1 MARSKKAAR
10 PASRKKAAGRAPAK
24 PVKAAKASR
33 RAGPAKAKARKAARP
48 KRVQPVPA
56 AYGSLTTHLV
66 VSPASE
72 AVAFYVQA
80 FGAKVGMMMDGPGG
94 KIMHGELKIGDSI
107 VMLADEQPPMGP
119 GPQTHKTPKNL
130 GGTSAVM
137 MLYVK
142 DVDAAY
148 ARAVAAGATPMMPP
162 ADMFWGDRFGQ
173 IEDPFG
179 HAWSIATRLKDM
191 TVKQMKQA
199 AMSAMPPPPAEA

>member
-10 PASRKKAAGRAPAK
+10 TASRKKTAGRATPKPA
-24 PVKAAKASR
+24 KAAKAAR
-33 RAGPAKAKARKAARP
+33 KAAPAKARKAARP

-142 DVDAAY
+142 DVDASY
-148 ARAVAAGATPMMPP
+148 ARAVAAGATPVMPP

-179 HAWSIATRLKDM
+179 HAWSLATRLKDM